1 MICVSDI
8 AKRIPEVEKLGADYV
23 CVHMGVDVQ
32 KAKNANPL
40 EELRIAKATARTAK
54 VAVAGGIK
62 LSTISDIVKEKPD
75 VIIVG
80 NGIRKQEDP
89 KAVAAEMKKIME
101 KEG

>member
-1 MICVSDI
+1 M
-8 AKRIPEVEKLGADYV
+8 
-23 CVHMGVDVQ
+23 
-32 KAKNANPL
+32 
-40 EELRIAKATARTAK
+40 
-54 VAVAGGIK
+54 AVAGGIK